1 MEPIHAF
8 DNPTPKS
15 HDPCMTRPLFLAASL
30 LALLAAG
37 CSSMEYAVKE
47 KFGIHKRDI
56 LVARV
61 QDARESQDA
70 AKQQFKTALE
80 QFIELTGAE
89 PGELK
94 DRYDKLSAAYE
105 RSERRANEVRDHIS
119 EIETVAGA
127 LFREWEG
134 ELNEYSDQSLR
145 RISERQLR
153 DTQGRYAEL
162 IAVMQRTAARMD
174 PVLVRFK
181 DQVLFL
187 KHNLNAQVIAQLG
200 TTANTLQNDVSR
212 LIAEMEASIRE
223 ADSFIQAMKPA
234 SGG

>member
-1 MEPIHAF
+1 MRAGAF
-8 DNPTPKS
+8 DNLRQSLNNPS
-15 HDPCMTRPLFLAASL
+15 MQRPLFITL
-30 LALLAAG
+30 LTATLLLTG

-61 QDARESQDA
+61 EDARESQDA
-70 AKQQFKTALE
+70 AKEQFKTALE
-80 QFIELTGAE
+80 QFIELTGAQG
-89 PGELK
+89 GELK
-94 DRYDKLSAAYE
+94 ARYDKLSTAYE
-105 RSERRANEVRDHIS
+105 RSESRAKAVRDHIS
-119 EIETVAGA
+119 EIETVAAA
-127 LFREWEG
+127 LFREWED
-134 ELNEYSDQSLR
+134 ELGQYSDQNLR

-153 DTQGRYAEL
+153 DTQARYTDL
-162 IAVMQRTAARMD
+162 IGVMQRSAARMD

-200 TTANTLQNDVSR
+200 TTANTLKGDVSR

-223 ADSFIQAMKPA
+223 ADEFINAMKST

>member
-1 MEPIHAF
+1 MKRLLLLVI
-8 DNPTPKS
+8 
-15 HDPCMTRPLFLAASL
+15 ASTML
-30 LALLAAG
+30 LSAG

-61 QDARESQDA
+61 QDAKESQDA
-70 AKQQFKTALE
+70 AKEQFKTALE

-89 PGELK
+89 GGKLK
-94 DRYDKLSAAYE
+94 EKYDKLSTAYE
-105 RSERRANEVRDHIS
+105 RSESRASEVRDRIS

-134 ELNEYSDQSLR
+134 ELGQYSDQSLR

-153 DTQGRYAEL
+153 NTQGRYADL
-162 IAVMQRTAARMD
+162 IGVMQRTATRMD

-200 TTANTLQNDVSR
+200 STTNTLRVDVSR
-212 LIAEMEASIRE
+212 LIEEMEASIKE
-223 ADSFIQAMKPA
+223 ADEFIKAMKLDQ
-234 SGG
+234 GG